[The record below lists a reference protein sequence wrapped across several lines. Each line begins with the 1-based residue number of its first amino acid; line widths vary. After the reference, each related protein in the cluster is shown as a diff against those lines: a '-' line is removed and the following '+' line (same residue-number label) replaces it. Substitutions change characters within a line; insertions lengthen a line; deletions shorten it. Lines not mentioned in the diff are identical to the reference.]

1 MARISAK
8 YWEGL
13 DDKSKSFIKEN
24 ISFHDLRNLKR
35 VLTLASLFDWD
46 AIDNETKETGN
57 ILSSNIWRIKKE
69 GKSIAAIY
77 KANNIGVSER
87 IYLYNGG
94 FTEVWND
101 LTSKNPGKKLISLIN
116 EIIWTQKN

>member
-13 DDKSKSFIKEN
+13 DWKCQSFIKEN
-24 ISFHDLRNLKR
+24 ISSHDLRNLKR

-77 KANNIGVSER
+77 KANNIGISER
-87 IYLYNGG
+87 IFLYNEG
-94 FTEVWND
+94 FTEIWNNFK
-101 LTSKNPGKKLISLIN
+101 SKNPGKGIVSVIN
-116 EIIWTQKN
+116 RMK